1 MVNYSCSKCLKEFTQ
16 KSHYDRHILNK
27 IPCNNKID
35 KIKLI
40 VENIVENK
48 IEEIINKKTE
58 EIITKKTEE
67 IKTPRGKI
75 QFSPLKALI
84 SPVASACPT

>member
-58 EIITKKTEE
+58 
-67 IKTPRGKI
+67 
-75 QFSPLKALI
+75 
-84 SPVASACPT
+84 